1 MKNRF
6 SKAARGK
13 TWLLIMLA
21 VSGVA
26 SSCQDEYLLDDEK
39 PTWLDVSIYENL
51 QRRGAYSNY
60 LKLLA
65 DPAVNNAEDAD
76 NNRGLVDVLSKTG
89 SKTVFV
95 ANDEAWEK
103 FFQQNALLPKNNP
116 WHYATSYDKLS
127 EAQKKLL
134 IHTSMLNNAIVME
147 NLANSEGADGT
158 RGEYVRRQTDVELTD
173 SITFISGDDIPVN
186 YNVGNAEVDH
196 WHRFRTENGG
206 KGIHLVADGTASM
219 MLHFTNE
226 YLAKKGI
233 TDADF
238 KEFTGQDRITTD
250 VHIYNHKIVTKDAVC
265 ENGYVNTTEGVLT
278 PLPNMAEVIRTNGKT
293 NIFSHMLDRWSAPFY
308 SAEVTQAYKNV
319 MAAKGIEWTDSI
331 FIKRYFSDRSAG
343 AAALATGPKG
353 EVFRDSAST
362 SVTLKFDP
370 GWNEYYANQTQPQQD
385 MAAMFV
391 PTDDA
396 LWEYFKQ
403 GNGGWQLIETYCAS
417 PLPVSDARTEQDF
430 ENLYRNIDQI
440 PISTLKDLI
449 NVIMFPRFSSSVP
462 SKMLTLRDD
471 AQEQIFYDTD
481 RDEHLVGSM
490 LANNGVIYLT
500 DKVFGPSNYT
510 SVAGPAFISKDNLV
524 MRSAIYSGSTAAESN
539 GGFMGSFNY
548 YAYLKAMQS
557 RFVFLLPS
565 DAAMKYLYDPVS
577 FRSRHPR
584 VVELKM
590 KSRTTGA
597 NANPIDAVLYNYD
610 QATGVIGNSFK
621 TETMSSAD
629 IVNRLKDVLESHTIV
644 LDGKDE
650 IETDMDEYYI
660 AKNGAP
666 IRVIR
671 ENGKIVRVQGAFQI
685 DNEARGVPNSSPGVT
700 VNNITETNKM
710 TNGTTY
716 GLDAPIVN
724 AARSVFCLFTN
735 DQKYDS
741 EEYQAF
747 YDLCSSLNDSVLLYT
762 GLVNNKLVGDAR
774 ARELTKYSVFYNEK
788 NTAPDEN
795 VQFFN
800 NYRYTIFVPTREALE
815 QAIANGLPTPTSIE
829 DDYRSSCN
837 EDGELTTLADSLR
850 IQAKVTCLQ
859 NFVRNHF
866 IDNSVFVDHSPIV
879 ADEADSEEREMGGK
893 KYVTASFDNNDG
905 IFNKVFIKRNA
916 KVLEVRS
923 PYSGWLTVTGKY
935 NAMTRDISTNKTPND
950 AINMTGISIEASSFA
965 VVHQIPGVLNHAE
978 LPGGRYDS
986 AWADNDPESCR
997 AYIKRY
1003 AIK

>member
-13 TWLLIMLA
+13 TWLLILLS
-21 VSGVA
+21 VSGVV
-26 SSCQDEYLLDDEK
+26 SSCKDEYLLDDEK

-51 QRRGAYSNY
+51 QRRGSYSNY

-95 ANDEAWEK
+95 ANDDAWKE
-103 FFQQNALLPKNNP
+103 FFQQNALLPKSNP

-173 SITFISGDDIPVN
+173 TITFVSGDDIPVN
-186 YNVGNAEVDH
+186 YNVGNGEADY
-196 WHRFRTENGG
+196 WYRFRTENGG
-206 KGIHLVADGTASM
+206 NGIYLVSDGTPSM

-233 TDADF
+233 TDEDF
-238 KEFTGQDRITTD
+238 EKFTGQPRITTD
-250 VHIYNHKIVTKDAVC
+250 VHIYNHKITTKDAVC
-265 ENGYVNTTEGVLT
+265 ENGYVNTTDGVLL
-278 PLPNMAEVIRTNGKT
+278 PLPNMAEVLRTNGQT

-308 SAEVTQAYKNV
+308 NAEVTQAYKNV
-319 MAAKGIEWTDSI
+319 MAAQGKEWTDSI
-331 FIKRYFSDRSAG
+331 FTKRYFSDRSAG
-343 AAALATGPKG
+343 ATALGTGPMG
-353 EVFRDSAST
+353 ETFRDSAST

-370 GWNEYYANQTQPQQD
+370 GWNGYYANQTEPQQD

-396 LWEYFKQ
+396 LWDYFKQ

-417 PLPVSDARTEQDF
+417 PLPVSDARTEQDY

-449 NVIMFPRFSSSVP
+449 NVIMFPRFTSSVP
-462 SKMLTLRDD
+462 SKMLSLRDD
-471 AQEQIFYDTD
+471 AQEQIFYEED
-481 RDEHLVGSM
+481 RKEHMVGSM

-524 MRSAIYSGSTAAESN
+524 IRSAIYSGSTKAESN
-539 GGFMGSFNY
+539 GGFMGPFNY

-565 DAAMKYLYDPVS
+565 DEAMKYVYDPVS

-590 KSRTTGA
+590 KAKTTGA
-597 NANPIDAVLYNYD
+597 NANPIEANLYDYK
-610 QATGVIGNSFK
+610 QETGEIGKLFK
-621 TETMSSAD
+621 TESMSNSD

-644 LDGKDE
+644 LDGRDE
-650 IETDMDEYYI
+650 IETDVDEYYV

-671 ENGKIVRVQGAFQI
+671 ENGKVVRVQGAFQI
-685 DNEARGVPNSSPGVT
+685 DNEANGISNSSPGV
-700 VNNITETNKM
+700 VVSNITETNKM

-724 AARSVFCLFTN
+724 AARSVYTLFTN
-735 DQKYDS
+735 NEKYDS

-747 YDLCSSLNDSVLLYT
+747 YELCDAVNDSVLLNT
-762 GLVNNKLVGDAR
+762 GLVNSKLTGDAR
-774 ARELTKYSVFYNEK
+774 IRELTKYAVFYNEK
-788 NTAPDEN
+788 GTAPDQN

-815 QAIANGLPTPTSIE
+815 EAIANGLPTPASIE
-829 DDYRSSCN
+829 DDYRSCCN
-837 EDGELTTLADSLR
+837 EDGELTTLEDSLR

-866 IDNSVFVDHSPIV
+866 VDNSVFVDQSRIPTPK
-879 ADEADSEEREMGGK
+879 DEVDEYGGK
-893 KYVTASFDNNDG
+893 PFVTASFDNDRG
-905 IFNKVFIKRNA
+905 IFNKISVKREAGVLQVKDANNGEWMTVEG
-916 KVLEVRS
+916 KV
-923 PYSGWLTVTGKY
+923 
-935 NAMTRDISTNKTPND
+935 NAMTRDISTNKTPNE

-965 VVHQIPGVLNHAE
+965 VVHQIPGVLNHTE
-978 LPGGRYDS
+978 LQGGRYDS
-986 AWADNDPESCR
+986 AWAGGDIASCR